1 MSKEQEAVLAELD
14 RHRQTTA
21 GRDDLIVRAY
31 QAGVPARQIALR
43 GGIGR
48 RTVYR
53 VLSERGIPL
62 RSEI

>member
-1 MSKEQEAVLAELD
+1 MSTEQDAVLADLD
-14 RHRQTTA
+14 RHRETVD

-31 QAGVPARQIALR
+31 VAGIPARQVAIR

-53 VLSERGIPL
+53 VLEQRGIPL
-62 RSEI
+62 RSET

>member
-1 MSKEQEAVLAELD
+1 MLVQLD
-14 RHRQTTA
+14 QHRKVTA

-31 QAGVPARQIALR
+31 TAGVPARQIALR

-53 VLSERGIPL
+53 VLAQQGIPL
-62 RSEI
+62 RSET